1 MARQIDLKKVR
12 GYPSAMD
19 GKHGDDA
26 RDGTYRPRL
35 FGLLERK
42 NVALLVVGAVV
53 VLFGYVLLDRGSVVL
68 APLLLCAGYGVLVP
82 AGLLIGFRGD
92 HGNRPDEGE

>member
-1 MARQIDLKKVR
+1 
-12 GYPSAMD
+12 MD
-19 GKHGDDA
+19 GNRGGNA
-26 RDGTYRPRL
+26 SDGTYRPRL

-42 NVALLVVGAVV
+42 NAALLVVGAVV

-68 APLLLCAGYGVLVP
+68 APLLLCAGYGVLIP

-92 HGNRPDEGE
+92 RRERADEGE

>member
-1 MARQIDLKKVR
+1 
-12 GYPSAMD
+12 MD
-19 GKHGDDA
+19 GNRGGNA
-26 RDGTYRPRL
+26 SDGTYRPRQ

-42 NVALLVVGAVV
+42 NAALLVVGAVV

-68 APLLLCAGYGVLVP
+68 APLLLCAAYGVLIP

-92 HGNRPDEGE
+92 RRDRADEGE